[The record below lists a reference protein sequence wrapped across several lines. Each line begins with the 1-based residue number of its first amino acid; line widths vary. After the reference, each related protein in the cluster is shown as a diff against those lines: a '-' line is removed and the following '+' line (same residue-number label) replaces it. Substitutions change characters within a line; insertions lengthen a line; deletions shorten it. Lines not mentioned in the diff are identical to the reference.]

1 MDTITVKRELDFN
14 DLMEECWSG
23 AIDTLKTIQENDKEN
38 EFMSFLSLDWG
49 GDLPDLGEVND
60 FLWFEDDY
68 IFDILG
74 IKTDDDDDEE
84 EEDDD

>member
-23 AIDTLKTIQENDKEN
+23 AIDTLKTIQENDKES
-38 EFMSFLSLDWG
+38 EFMSFLALDWG

-74 IKTDDDDDEE
+74 IKTDDDEE
-84 EEDDD
+84 DEDDD